1 MTQSADMQQETTV
14 PLMADK
20 AVSQEDD
27 SIPPTTHSKGVD
39 LDETNPVGSFDLN
52 EIRDRGLE
60 PFPDGMSASGN

>member
-27 SIPPTTHSKGVD
+27 SIPPTTHS
-39 LDETNPVGSFDLN
+39 NPA
-52 EIRDRGLE
+52 RGPRL
-60 PFPDGMSASGN
+60 